1 MYKVIK
7 IENKKIPM
15 ASNGGTLREYRNF
28 FKRDMLADMIKLE
41 KLFKNK
47 STESIEASEILENIA
62 WTLSHR
68 ANNEI
73 KPIEEWLEQFDN
85 PFSLIKAYKDIKV
98 LLDSSS
104 TTIVKDKN
112 GKKKFKKRK
121 K

>member
-28 FKRDMLADMIKLE
+28 FKRDMLNDIIKLN
-41 KLFKNK
+41 KLLKDKN
-47 STESIEASEILENIA
+47 TENIEAGEILENIA
-62 WTLSHR
+62 WTLAHR
-68 ANNEI
+68 ANKDI
-73 KPIEEWLEQFDN
+73 KPIEKWLEQFDN

-112 GKKKFKKRK
+112 GKKNFKKK